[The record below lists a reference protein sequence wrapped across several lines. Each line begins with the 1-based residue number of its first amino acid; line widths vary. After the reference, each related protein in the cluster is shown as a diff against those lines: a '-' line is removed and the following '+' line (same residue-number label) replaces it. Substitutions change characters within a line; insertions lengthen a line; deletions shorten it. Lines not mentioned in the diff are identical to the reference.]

1 MRHPDAWDHH
11 QLTVGV
17 DRLATHMPEILDAA
31 RIMTTPQSAKRA
43 WATRKGGAPV
53 ERKLVP
59 ARPDPVPYEN
69 LDAQFNRTPQ
79 GWYTHNGEVLV
90 QRGFVG
96 THEGIVE
103 DNIDKLAP
111 EARDLPRDTNEL
123 EFMHPARQAQKSG
136 WLRLLYHREVVGV
149 ELLNTRETL
158 ERAKAFLWKHGGPRG
173 VTLDII
179 NPKDRK
185 LDHSQDFDDVQGAIK
200 HLDRLLAGARPG
212 RSQTARFLTTPASAK
227 RAWVTRKGG
236 AAVEDDPNTIYPR
249 TDPRPPGSPRQ
260 HLMLPD
266 ESGKPVAVLVGP
278 ASALEAPAEWLH
290 SVAAVSIARNQAA
303 VAAADDVLHEDLL
316 DEFSLD
322 VPERDTFAH
331 VEVQRGRRFGA
342 SDQWPGVRIVPPA
355 TQDARE
361 EVRVMNRVKAWV
373 EQAYHLRSGKYEFEP
388 IWQHIENY
396 EDPQQREWMRPILA
410 RNMTTPQSAKR
421 SWVTR
426 KGGPPADTKSTGR
439 PLPKEIKARPI
450 DDLKQVA
457 HLPKYRAVIDV
468 EGGTFAYSTDFA
480 NIIHPV
486 LMNEAYPSRNQNDFA
501 RVIAQGDRLSIY
513 MPDSRTP
520 AQELDRYRSLERM
533 LARAGVLRQGVALKI
548 EWAFPENRDTA
559 TYTTSASA
567 KRAWATRK
575 GAPPVSDDPH
585 LFEATRRIGRNES
598 VGFWLRND
606 GKTLSFFETRQ
617 HLQVLLDS
625 PDPPEA
631 WGLRW
636 QDLSSLRKVL
646 PFGRKLPALVRQH
659 FEPALANN
667 IRVRVWDRNNLEI
680 EVFSPVSPKSFARM
694 QHLVGALPLPDAT
707 RLVLIGKKE
716 FAETTVQDFLF
727 GASWS
732 EFVRPVTPF
741 VRTHATRLEVY
752 DRAAALKAWETRRA
766 KGFVPKGK
774 PETPSPPHKPESAF
788 TPQEQRA
795 FEVWEDKVDLVAKE
809 NGPLTPTD
817 KAVFLASN
825 HGNFLKLDGFAT
837 KGIGRMRGAKDPQ
850 TFDKE
855 LAGLWALHD
864 SVLDIEYGTER
875 IRAAGELIGKYYA
888 FVQRYPEAKLPT
900 FKTIPGPREGS
911 VMILHGALV
920 RVSGWNLS
928 ITHPTTRPYTTPA
941 SAKRAWITR
950 KGGSAVVDE
959 KKGRKPGK
967 AEPEPTKSKAKTLPA
982 ITGLR
987 KVKKRAWSWEPVES
1001 QIALTKPQQGDLGEA
1016 IVISYLKAS
1025 GFQDAD
1031 TLNFGRNNFAMDL
1044 VHDHE
1049 VIEVKT
1055 GMASN
1060 TSDAQKWRVTL
1071 GEPGPKEK
1079 QWLKTATPEQKAQ
1092 HNAKKAVAA
1101 MERKMKAIREVERK
1115 TKGKLKF
1122 STLCLIVNADT
1133 KTADLYRFQRL
1144 HGAIRWRSPKAQ
1156 QGYVGSVQY
1165 AGGHALVASV
1175 AQYTSEAAR
1184 KAWETRQAQWAADY
1198 KAHKWGSVQ
1207 VDLPPDIAARVLALA
1222 NSIPDSDLAGEGREA
1237 KPHVTVRYGIL
1248 FDRMA
1253 QVQQYLETVKSFEVE
1268 LGRTGTFPPSEHS
1281 DNAGVVW
1288 VEALA
1293 DELHWLFDGLGHT
1306 GAFKPANFE
1315 YHPHITLAY
1324 VDPEQAEQYAD
1335 RTDLEGVR
1343 FTVTKVTLS
1352 NPDELRI
1359 TVSLKPQDVPTLRK
1373 ESAMQSAHVIRAYTS
1388 EAARKAWETRKA
1400 NGWVPKSKK
1409 QSVAPAPTV
1418 HVPPPGHPVTPPP
1431 NTKGMPADLKKVKAA
1446 MTSQERR
1453 AFEVWLGRANNTVY
1467 GQEHENAF
1475 REGEI
1480 AVFLSQNNNDYLKLN
1495 DFPVRGIGK
1504 AYGVKKPEEFDE
1516 DLSKLWAL
1524 HDVTLGLDGSKRD
1537 ASSRNLV
1544 RSYLAFRTKYAPPR
1558 SEVLLP
1564 NIKDTWDFAED
1575 ALMRSHDTLA
1585 RISGWNL
1592 SLVHKTSRVYRYY
1605 QRWEIPQ

>member
-1 MRHPDAWDHH
+1 
-11 QLTVGV
+11 
-17 DRLATHMPEILDAA
+17 MPEILDAA
-31 RIMTTPQSAKRA
+31 RIMTTPQ
-43 WATRKGGAPV
+43 
-53 ERKLVP
+53 
-59 ARPDPVPYEN
+59 
-69 LDAQFNRTPQ
+69 
-79 GWYTHNGEVLV
+79 
-90 QRGFVG
+90 
-96 THEGIVE
+96 
-103 DNIDKLAP
+103 
-111 EARDLPRDTNEL
+111 
-123 EFMHPARQAQKSG
+123 
-136 WLRLLYHREVVGV
+136 
-149 ELLNTRETL
+149 
-158 ERAKAFLWKHGGPRG
+158 
-173 VTLDII
+173 
-179 NPKDRK
+179 
-185 LDHSQDFDDVQGAIK
+185 
-200 HLDRLLAGARPG
+200 
-212 RSQTARFLTTPASAK
+212 
-227 RAWVTRKGG
+227 
-236 AAVEDDPNTIYPR
+236 
-249 TDPRPPGSPRQ
+249 
-260 HLMLPD
+260 
-266 ESGKPVAVLVGP
+266 
-278 ASALEAPAEWLH
+278 
-290 SVAAVSIARNQAA
+290 
-303 VAAADDVLHEDLL
+303 
-316 DEFSLD
+316 
-322 VPERDTFAH
+322 
-331 VEVQRGRRFGA
+331 
-342 SDQWPGVRIVPPA
+342 
-355 TQDARE
+355 
-361 EVRVMNRVKAWV
+361 
-373 EQAYHLRSGKYEFEP
+373 
-388 IWQHIENY
+388 
-396 EDPQQREWMRPILA
+396 
-410 RNMTTPQSAKR
+410 
-421 SWVTR
+421 
-426 KGGPPADTKSTGR
+426 
-439 PLPKEIKARPI
+439 
-450 DDLKQVA
+450 
-457 HLPKYRAVIDV
+457 
-468 EGGTFAYSTDFA
+468 
-480 NIIHPV
+480 
-486 LMNEAYPSRNQNDFA
+486 
-501 RVIAQGDRLSIY
+501 
-513 MPDSRTP
+513 
-520 AQELDRYRSLERM
+520 
-533 LARAGVLRQGVALKI
+533 
-548 EWAFPENRDTA
+548 
-559 TYTTSASA
+559 SA

-727 GASWS
+727 GTSWS

-941 SAKRAWITR
+941 SAKRAWVTRKGGAPVEDPSKSNRVPRGERGWIVDRKTGEILSASATGRTSDEEFAQNVDLPDLMKHLDKDVAVVHTHPNETSFSDTDWVVLATGANMMQAATPSGQVFTLEKPEGWDWKRGTPRRVRDLWAQFEGEVFAEPQFNPPDAKIDDQVQAMIEEINRRMSKATGIRYSTDVPLLSAVKLSIPNEYTTTESARRAWITR

-1467 GQEHENAF
+1467 GREHENAF

-1516 DLSKLWAL
+1516 DLSTLWAL